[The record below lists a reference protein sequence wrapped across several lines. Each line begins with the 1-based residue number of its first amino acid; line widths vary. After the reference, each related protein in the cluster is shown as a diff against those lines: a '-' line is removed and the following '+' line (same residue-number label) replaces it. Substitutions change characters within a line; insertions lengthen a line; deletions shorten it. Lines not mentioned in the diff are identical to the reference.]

1 MGEAGSWAPLADSDP
16 ARLQWGPGV
25 CFAKKLPDHGD
36 LGRDHP
42 EKEPPEAFN
51 HFQHL
56 SC

>member
-1 MGEAGSWAPLADSDP
+1 MGDAGSWAPLADSDS

-25 CFAKKLPDHGD
+25 CFAEKLPDHGD

-42 EKEPPEAFN
+42 EKEPPEALN
-51 HFQHL
+51 HFQHS